1 MTEMYATP
9 RGWLFYSTNAQSA
22 PVSRDEYLRLERVA
36 VGRMCRCRDC
46 LCCAEAGLTAKGE
59 SK

>member
-9 RGWLFYSTNAQSA
+9 RGWLFYDTDVANE
-22 PVSRDEYLRLERVA
+22 PVSREEYLRLERVA

-46 LCCAEAGLTAKGE
+46 LCCAELLNEGE

>member
-9 RGWLFYSTNAQSA
+9 RGWLFYDTDVASE
-22 PVSRDEYLRLERVA
+22 PVSREEYLRLERVA

-46 LCCAEAGLTAKGE
+46 LCCVEAGLTKGE